1 MTENL
6 KISPLNRALLLVT
19 VILAGYQVAVGIE
32 GMDQL
37 PILAYTIAFG
47 TLLVASLLIILLG
60 YDALDSP
67 LVIIISTIIP
77 LSLSLG
83 LVWQHLPELRLGYL
97 VFTCVGFVL
106 VLITRW
112 LPFHLKIQTF
122 VLAVMHG
129 TAGLILFLLP
139 TILAA
144 LGVTRMGYAL
154 VGLGG
159 ALMGLGGLLLSFLK
173 AGKPLVSRETILRIL
188 PILLFLLTAAFVAG
202 SALA

>member
-6 KISPLNRALLLVT
+6 RISPLHRVLLFVT
-19 VILAGYQVAVGIE
+19 VILAGYQVVIGIE
-32 GMDQL
+32 GMDTL

-60 YDALDSP
+60 FDVLDSP
-67 LVIIISTIIP
+67 LVVIISTIIP

-83 LVWQHLPELRLGYL
+83 LVWQHLPALRSGYL
-97 VFTCVGFVL
+97 IFTGVGFVL

-112 LPFHLKIQTF
+112 LPFHDKVQTI

-129 TAGLILFLLP
+129 AAGLILFLLP

-144 LGVTRMGYAL
+144 TGMTRTGYAL

-188 PILLFLLTAAFVAG
+188 PILLLLLTAAFVVG